1 MRGGVRAGNQP
12 LSSLADH
19 FRVSDP
25 HFLRFGRRGSIA
37 FLLIG
42 CLLIVAW
49 QAHVAADPRSRD
61 ANYELIGFRGAY
73 SGKIQKYFYFFYY
86 TGKFPISTRRKVH
99 KLKWNEAAARR
110 ALEQTREVLP
120 QREPGSDRV
129 RQPGRLP
136 TLFMEDG
143 AFLRTG
149 DFGKIYLLFA
159 DAWLNGTPK
168 RAKFL
173 GFNRLLGIGS
183 LLAVFL
189 ALSVLD
195 HRLLG
200 SLLVLLLGSNPF
212 QIMELY
218 HTNNVFG
225 YPIPVASL
233 MLALHAAF
241 IFGRTRH
248 RTVYLLPIVSGVF
261 LASFR
266 EVRLEPALVLLSIA
280 VLYATASGG
289 WRLRAGLLA
298 TLGVTA
304 LSTSLLW
311 GYYWNAKF
319 EEAFEIVERQG
330 GVSFDPPWP
339 RSHALWH
346 SAWMGLGDFAA
357 ERGYRYRDRTAYAW
371 GISEVNRRFGTRY
384 RMTGGWELENYR
396 TAQRKH
402 RMRPEELDLYL
413 TVMRDRILDD
423 IADDP
428 LWYAGVIARR
438 VAAVFQYTTPVR
450 LGTGRLRFDV
460 PFSAWLLFPVLGWL
474 IYLRRWDQLKLLGFY
489 LPTSL
494 SCILV
499 YAGFT
504 MTFNSAFHL
513 VLFAVFV
520 CWAANA
526 ASALL
531 ARRVAE

>member
-1 MRGGVRAGNQP
+1 MTT
-12 LSSLADH
+12 
-19 FRVSDP
+19 DP
-25 HFLRFGRRGSIA
+25 G
-37 FLLIG
+37 
-42 CLLIVAW
+42 
-49 QAHVAADPRSRD
+49 SRD
-61 ANYELIGFRGAY
+61 VNYELLGLRGAY

-86 TGKFPISTRRKVH
+86 TGKFPISTRRKVN
-99 KLKWNEAAARR
+99 KLHWNEAAARR
-110 ALEQTREVLP
+110 ALEQTRQVFP
-120 QREPGSDRV
+120 HREPGSDRV

-136 TLFMEDG
+136 TLIMEDG
-143 AFLRTG
+143 AVLRTG
-149 DFGKIYLLFA
+149 DFGKIYLLLV

-168 RAKFL
+168 WASFL
-173 GFNRLLGIGS
+173 GFNWLLGIGS

-189 ALSVLD
+189 ALSLLD

-200 SLLVLLLGSNPF
+200 SVLVLVLGSNPF
-212 QIMELY
+212 QIEELY
-218 HTNNVFG
+218 NTNNVFG

-233 MLALHAAF
+233 MLALHASL

-280 VLYATASGG
+280 VVYATAAGG

-298 TLGVTA
+298 MLGVTA
-304 LSTSLLW
+304 LSTSLFW

-319 EEAFEIVERQG
+319 EEAFEIVERQQ
-330 GVSFDPPWP
+330 GVSFDPPWA
-339 RSHALWH
+339 RRHALWH
-346 SAWMGLGDFAA
+346 SAWCGLGDFAA
-357 ERGYRYRDRTAYAW
+357 ERGYRYEDRAAYAW
-371 GISEVNRRFGTRY
+371 GIPEVNRRFGTRY
-384 RMTGGWELENYR
+384 RWTGGRELENYR
-396 TAQRKH
+396 TPERKH
-402 RMRPEELDLYL
+402 RVRPEELDLYMI
-413 TVMRDRILDD
+413 VMRDRILGD

-438 VAAVFQYTTPVR
+438 VVAVFQETTPVR
-450 LGTGRLRFDV
+450 LGTGRPRFDV

-474 IYLRRWDQLKLLGFY
+474 VYLRRWDQVKLLGFY

-504 MTFNSAFHL
+504 MPFNSAFHL
-513 VLFAVFV
+513 VLFAVLV

-526 ASALL
+526 ASALQ